1 MAFLGILVVAIS
13 GAAVWYWRLKMM
25 REAGSEIID
34 SVERM
39 RGAYK
44 RGKLRKQ
51 AEAAPMASIAD
62 PAIAAVAFFFCL
74 AQEKPMY
81 LDTAKDV
88 IRNRMK
94 GIIRPED
101 MEEVLVF
108 GEWASKNV
116 TSPEDPI
123 RRFRDLWIKALDM
136 QERQQLIGIA
146 EDVAAA
152 GGERTTE
159 QEYALQMLRRGLMN

>member
-1 MAFLGILVVAIS
+1 MAFLGILVMAIG
-13 GAAVWYWRLKMM
+13 GAAVWYWRFKMM

-44 RGKLRKQ
+44 RGKFRKQ
-51 AEAAPMASIAD
+51 AALAPLASIAD

-74 AQEKPMY
+74 AKEKPMY
-81 LDTAKDV
+81 FDAAKDV
-88 IRNRMK
+88 VRDRMR
-94 GIIRPED
+94 GIIRPGD

-108 GEWASKNV
+108 GEWASKNAI
-116 TSPEDPI
+116 SPEDPI
-123 RRFRDLWIKALDM
+123 RRFRDLWLQALDM

-146 EDVAAA
+146 EDVAAV
-152 GGERTTE
+152 GGEKTKE
-159 QEYALQMLRRGLMN
+159 QENALQVLRRTLMN

>member
-1 MAFLGILVVAIS
+1 MAIG

-44 RGKLRKQ
+44 RGKFRKQ
-51 AEAAPMASIAD
+51 AAAAPLASIAD

-74 AQEKPMY
+74 AKEKPMY
-81 LDTAKDV
+81 FDAAKDV
-88 IRNRMK
+88 VRDHMR
-94 GIIRPED
+94 GIIRPGD

-108 GEWASKNV
+108 GEWASKNAI
-116 TSPEDPI
+116 SPEDPI
-123 RRFRDLWIKALDM
+123 RRFRDLWLQALDM

-146 EDVAAA
+146 EDVAAV
-152 GGERTTE
+152 GGEKTKE
-159 QEYALQMLRRGLMN
+159 QENALQVLRRTLMN

>member
-1 MAFLGILVVAIS
+1 MAFLGILVMAIG
-13 GAAVWYWRLKMM
+13 GAAVWYWRFKTM

-44 RGKLRKQ
+44 RGKFRKQ
-51 AEAAPMASIAD
+51 AAVAPLASIAD

-74 AQEKPMY
+74 AKEKPMY
-81 LDTAKDV
+81 FDAAKDV
-88 IRNRMK
+88 VRDRMH
-94 GIIRPED
+94 GIIRPGD

-108 GEWASKNV
+108 GEWASKNAI
-116 TSPEDPI
+116 SPEDPI
-123 RRFRDLWIKALDM
+123 RRFRDLWLQALDM

-146 EDVAAA
+146 EDVAAV
-152 GGERTTE
+152 GGEKTKE
-159 QEYALQMLRRGLMN
+159 QENALQVLRRTLMN

>member
-1 MAFLGILVVAIS
+1 MAFLGILVAAVS
-13 GAAVWYWRLKMM
+13 GAVIWYWRFKMV
-25 REAGSEIID
+25 REAGNEIID

-44 RGKLRKQ
+44 RGKRRKQ
-51 AEAAPMASIAD
+51 AEAAPLASIAD

-74 AQEKPMY
+74 AKEKPIY
-81 LDTAKDV
+81 ADAAKDV
-88 IRNRMK
+88 IRGRMK
-94 GIIRPED
+94 GILRPGD

-123 RRFRDLWIKALDM
+123 RRFRDLWMKTLDM
-136 QERQQLIGIA
+136 EERQQLIGIA
-146 EDVAAA
+146 EDVAAV
-152 GGERTTE
+152 GGERTKE
-159 QEYALQMLRRGLMN
+159 QDYALQTLRRSLMN

>member
-1 MAFLGILVVAIS
+1 MAFLGILVVALS
-13 GAAVWYWRLKMM
+13 GAVVWYWRLKMA
-25 REAGSEIID
+25 REAGNEIID

-44 RGKLRKQ
+44 RKKFRKQ
-51 AEAAPMASIAD
+51 AEVAPLASIAD

-74 AQEKPMY
+74 AKEKPIY
-81 LDTAKDV
+81 LDAAKDV
-88 IRNRMK
+88 VRNRMK
-94 GIIRPED
+94 GIIRSGD

-123 RRFRDLWIKALDM
+123 RRFRPLWLNALDM
-136 QERQQLIGIA
+136 QERLQLIDIA
-146 EDVAAA
+146 EDVAAV
-152 GGERTTE
+152 GCERTTE
-159 QEYALQMLRRGLMN
+159 QEHALQTLRRGLMN

>member
-81 LDTAKDV
+81 LDAAKDV
-88 IRNRMK
+88 IRARMR

-152 GGERTTE
+152 GGEKTTQ
-159 QEYALQMLRRGLMN
+159 QEYALQMLRRSLMN

>member
-1 MAFLGILVVAIS
+1 MAFLGILVMAIG
-13 GAAVWYWRLKMM
+13 GAAVWYWRFKMM

-44 RGKLRKQ
+44 RGKFRKQ
-51 AEAAPMASIAD
+51 AAVAPLASIAD

-74 AQEKPMY
+74 AKEKPMY
-81 LDTAKDV
+81 FDAAKDV
-88 IRNRMK
+88 VRDRMR
-94 GIIRPED
+94 GIIRPGD

-108 GEWASKNV
+108 GEWASKNAI
-116 TSPEDPI
+116 SPEDPI
-123 RRFRDLWIKALDM
+123 RRFRDLWLRALDM

-146 EDVAAA
+146 EDVAAV
-152 GGERTTE
+152 GGEKTKE
-159 QEYALQMLRRGLMN
+159 QENALQVLRRTLMN

>member
-1 MAFLGILVVAIS
+1 MAFLGILVAAVS
-13 GAAVWYWRLKMM
+13 GAVIWYWRFKMV
-25 REAGSEIID
+25 REAGNEIID

-44 RGKLRKQ
+44 RGKRRKQ
-51 AEAAPMASIAD
+51 AEAAPLASIAD

-74 AQEKPMY
+74 AKEKPMY
-81 LDTAKDV
+81 ADAAKDV
-88 IRNRMK
+88 IRSRMK
-94 GIIRPED
+94 GILRPGD

-123 RRFRDLWIKALDM
+123 RRFRDLWMKTLDM
-136 QERQQLIGIA
+136 EERQQLIGIA
-146 EDVAAA
+146 EDVAAV
-152 GGERTTE
+152 GGERTKE
-159 QEYALQMLRRGLMN
+159 QDYALQTLRRSLMN

>member
-1 MAFLGILVVAIS
+1 MAFLGILVAAVS
-13 GAAVWYWRLKMM
+13 GAVIWYWRFKMV

-51 AEAAPMASIAD
+51 AEAAPLASIAD

-74 AQEKPMY
+74 AKEKPMY
-81 LDTAKDV
+81 FDAAKDV
-88 IRNRMK
+88 VRDRMR
-94 GIIRPED
+94 GIIRPGD

-108 GEWASKNV
+108 GEWASKNAI
-116 TSPEDPI
+116 SPEDPI
-123 RRFRDLWIKALDM
+123 RRFRDLWLQALDM

-146 EDVAAA
+146 EDVAAV
-152 GGERTTE
+152 GGEKTKE
-159 QEYALQMLRRGLMN
+159 QENALQVLRRTLMN

>member
-1 MAFLGILVVAIS
+1 MALLGILVMAIG
-13 GAAVWYWRLKMM
+13 GAAVWYWRLKMV

-44 RGKLRKQ
+44 RRQFRKQ
-51 AEAAPMASIAD
+51 AEAAPLASIAD

-74 AQEKPMY
+74 AKEKPMY
-81 LDTAKDV
+81 LDAAKDV
-88 IRNRMK
+88 IRNRMN
-94 GIIRPED
+94 GIIRPAD
-101 MEEVLVF
+101 MDEVLVF

-123 RRFRDLWIKALDM
+123 RRFRDLWMKALDM
-136 QERQQLIGIA
+136 HERQQLIGMA
-146 EDVAAA
+146 EEVAEV
-152 GGERTTE
+152 GGERTKE
-159 QEYALQMLRRGLMN
+159 QEHALQTLRRTLMN

>member
-1 MAFLGILVVAIS
+1 MAFLGILVAAVS
-13 GAAVWYWRLKMM
+13 GAVIWYWRFKMV
-25 REAGSEIID
+25 REAGNEIID

-44 RGKLRKQ
+44 RGKRRKQ
-51 AEAAPMASIAD
+51 AEAAPLASIAD

-74 AQEKPMY
+74 AKEKPMY
-81 LDTAKDV
+81 ADAAKDV
-88 IRNRMK
+88 IRGRMK
-94 GIIRPED
+94 GILRPGD

-123 RRFRDLWIKALDM
+123 RRFRDLWMKTLDM
-136 QERQQLIGIA
+136 EERQQLIGIA
-146 EDVAAA
+146 EDVAAV
-152 GGERTTE
+152 GGERTKE
-159 QEYALQMLRRGLMN
+159 QDYALQTLRRSLMN